1 MSSENK
7 PVMPPERIEET
18 ETEEEIRRE
27 EAAKGKGE
35 RAFEVFCA
43 AIFLGMIGLVFFN
56 AFLRYVFRSSFAPS
70 EEWARFLFI
79 YITFIGGI
87 EAFYRHKHIAV
98 DMFVNMISGASRKA
112 VDIVASLFML
122 AALVLLLFGGISVVL
137 QTLDTYSVATDVNM
151 AFINGTL
158 PVMAFAAIII
168 HLRDIVRLIRTP
180 ASSTPRPKRNRG
192 ENMELVVFLVSLFG
206 FLALGIPIA
215 IVLVLC
221 SMVLMYYGGMWDS
234 MFVMIIPQSMLDGAN
249 NYPLMAIPFF
259 VFAGEI
265 MTEGGLS
272 KRVVKLAQL
281 IIGRVRGGLGYAA
294 IVSSVIFAG
303 LMGSSVG
310 EAAALG
316 SLLLPM
322 MAQAGYKPGRAGG
335 VIASGAIL
343 GPIIPPSTNFIL
355 LGATVGL
362 SITKLFMI
370 GLVPGLI
377 IGLCLM
383 VTWFFIVRIDGYKE
397 KIEFKKGEASK
408 IVRDAMPAFMMPVL
422 LLGGIRFGVFTPTE
436 GGAFACVYAI
446 AVCTLYYR
454 ELTFKG
460 LLAVSAR
467 AARTTSVVMLIVAT
481 ATAVGWFITSAQIPM
496 QVAEL
501 FQPLV
506 DSPILLLL
514 SINVFL
520 FLAGMVMDL
529 TPNVLIFAPVFYPL
543 IQQAGIDPYFF
554 GLLFILN
561 LGIGVITPPVGTVLY
576 VVCGIGNIKIGNLV
590 RNMAP
595 FLIVEMLVLF
605 LLLFFPSLSIEP
617 MKFLM
622 K

>member
-1 MSSENK
+1 MEL
-7 PVMPPERIEET
+7 
-18 ETEEEIRRE
+18 
-27 EAAKGKGE
+27 
-35 RAFEVFCA
+35 F
-43 AIFLGMIGLVFFN
+43 IFLGTLFF
-56 AFLRYVFRSSFAPS
+56 
-70 EEWARFLFI
+70 
-79 YITFIGGI
+79 
-87 EAFYRHKHIAV
+87 
-98 DMFVNMISGASRKA
+98 
-112 VDIVASLFML
+112 
-122 AALVLLLFGGISVVL
+122 
-137 QTLDTYSVATDVNM
+137 
-151 AFINGTL
+151 
-158 PVMAFAAIII
+158 
-168 HLRDIVRLIRTP
+168 
-180 ASSTPRPKRNRG
+180 
-192 ENMELVVFLVSLFG
+192 
-206 FLALGIPIA
+206 FLAFGIPICL
-215 IVLVLC
+215 VLVLC
-221 SMVLMYYGGMWDS
+221 AMVLMWHSGMWDA
-234 MFVMIIPQSMLDGAN
+234 MIIPGSMLDGAN

-265 MTEGGLS
+265 MAAGGLS
-272 KRVVKLAQL
+272 KRVVQLAQL
-281 IIGRVRGGLGYAA
+281 MIGRVRGGLGYAA
-294 IVSSVIFAG
+294 VVASIIFAG

-316 SLLLPM
+316 GLLLPM
-322 MAQAGYKPGRAGG
+322 MKEVGYKPGRAGA

-370 GLVPGLI
+370 GLFPGIL

-383 VTWFFIVRIDGYKE
+383 IVWWFIVRIDGYNE
-397 KIEFKKGEASK
+397 KITFTKEETRR
-408 IVRDAMPAFMMPVL
+408 IIRDATPAFMMPVL
-422 LLGGIRFGVFTPTE
+422 LLGGIRFGIFTPTE
-436 GGAFACVYAI
+436 GGAFACMYAI

-496 QVAEL
+496 QVASL

-514 SINVFL
+514 AINVFL

-529 TPNVLIFAPVFYPL
+529 TPNILIFAPVFYPL

-554 GLLFILN
+554 GLLFVLN

-590 RNMAP
+590 RYMAP
-595 FLIVEMLVLF
+595 FLIVEVCVLF